1 MKLKNHDGFWESYR
15 FVSDFFGIDMKDHAK
30 EKFGDF
36 LEGEV
41 IATMEE
47 SETPEFRMGFL
58 VRKEDGYP
66 YLLIFLEQL
75 DVYTIITAKVNL
87 IKEK

>member
-1 MKLKNHDGFWESYR
+1 MKLKNNEAFWESYR
-15 FVSDFFGIDMKDHAK
+15 FTSDFFGVDMKDDAK

-41 IATMEE
+41 IATIEE
-47 SETPEFRMGFL
+47 SENPEFRMGFL
-58 VRKEDGYP
+58 VRKSDGYP

-75 DVYTIITAKVNL
+75 DVYTIITAKVDL
-87 IKEK
+87 IKEE